1 MQNNLNRILITTAIA
16 FLWVLAGCQS
26 EIDKC
31 VDAQVNA
38 RNKLDDLAL
47 KYGALNVSTKEEVEA
62 NARLDCLKAHGG
74 GK

>member
-1 MQNNLNRILITTAIA
+1 M
-16 FLWVLAGCQS
+16 LAGCQS

-47 KYGALNVSTKEEVEA
+47 KYGALNVSTKQEVEA
-62 NARLDCLKAHGG
+62 NARLICLKANKGG
-74 GK
+74 

>member
-1 MQNNLNRILITTAIA
+1 MQNYLNKILITTAIA

-38 RNKLDDLAL
+38 RNNLDDLAL
-47 KYGALNVSTKEEVEA
+47 KYGALNVSTKQEVEA
-62 NARLDCLKAHGG
+62 NARLICLKANKGG
-74 GK
+74 